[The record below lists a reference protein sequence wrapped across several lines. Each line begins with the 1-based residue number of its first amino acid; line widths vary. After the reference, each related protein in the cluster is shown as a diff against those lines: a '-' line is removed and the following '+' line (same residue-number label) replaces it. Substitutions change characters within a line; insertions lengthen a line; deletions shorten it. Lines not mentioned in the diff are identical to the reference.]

1 MQHVSLQSISA
12 ASSKKRKLSQLLGD
26 GIDFPAQSQD
36 SRQGE
41 QVCEEE
47 I

>member
-1 MQHVSLQSISA
+1 MYFYESIYA

-26 GIDFPAQSQD
+26 GTDSPMQSQD

>member
-1 MQHVSLQSISA
+1 MCFYKSISA

-26 GIDFPAQSQD
+26 GIDSPVQSQD

-41 QVCEEE
+41 QVCKEE